1 MLKQYTAKFLRTL
14 DPADLQ
20 PALKALLDGVDPLD
34 GNFNEMSLK
43 AFLMGLLHPHRSE
56 VDVINEP
63 RLKDGSRRADLL
75 LTHRDGRQ
83 VLIECKTLMP
93 HQLSLPGFKDTR
105 TTHFWSINDK
115 EGVHKVLCGM
125 ARSDL
130 LQVPLAAKI
139 AGSTSIVDDVFTG
152 ARVQLESFGP
162 LFNDD
167 QTRDRAVR
175 RLPKLQQP
183 KLLVVSTVW
192 NTHLAVEEVPF
203 PVKSTTRKT
212 GRKKTVTA

>member
-20 PALKALLDGVDPLD
+20 PTLKALLDGVDPLD

-212 GRKKTVTA
+212 GRKKTLV

>member
-1 MLKQYTAKFLRTL
+1 
-14 DPADLQ
+14 
-20 PALKALLDGVDPLD
+20 
-34 GNFNEMSLK
+34 
-43 AFLMGLLHPHRSE
+43 
-56 VDVINEP
+56 
-63 RLKDGSRRADLL
+63 
-75 LTHRDGRQ
+75 
-83 VLIECKTLMP
+83 
-93 HQLSLPGFKDTR
+93 
-105 TTHFWSINDK
+105 
-115 EGVHKVLCGM
+115 M

-212 GRKKTVTA
+212 GRKKTVA

>member
-20 PALKALLDGVDPLD
+20 PTLKALLDGVDPLD

-130 LQVPLAAKI
+130 LQAPLK
-139 AGSTSIVDDVFTG
+139 TNG
-152 ARVQLESFGP
+152 ATVNAFLADARRQLQSVAP
-162 LFNDD
+162 LFVDE
-167 QTRDRAVR
+167 QTRQRAADL
-175 RLPKLQQP
+175 LPQLQQP
-183 KLLVVSTVW
+183 KLFVVSTVW

-212 GRKKTVTA
+212 GRKKTVA

>member
-212 GRKKTVTA
+212 GRKKTVA

>member
-1 MLKQYTAKFLRTL
+1 MQRESLNHNKKKYALFQIPNALARSQFLDRLDKMLKQYTAKFLRTL

-20 PALKALLDGVDPLD
+20 PTLKALLDGVDPLD

-115 EGVHKVLCGM
+115 KGVHKVLCGM

-130 LQVPLAAKI
+130 LQPAGPPRCQDCGKYEHCRRCLHWRPSAA
-139 AGSTSIVDDVFTG
+139 GVVWS
-152 ARVQLESFGP
+152 SF
-162 LFNDD
+162 
-167 QTRDRAVR
+167 QR
-175 RLPKLQQP
+175 R
-183 KLLVVSTVW
+183 SD
-192 NTHLAVEEVPF
+192 
-203 PVKSTTRKT
+203 S
-212 GRKKTVTA
+212 